1 MVRRP
6 ERGLGRLAALLA
18 PGGHLAIATLAEDT
32 FAEWRAAHARAGLDA
47 GTPAYPA
54 PGAIR
59 PAMGNLA
66 GAVRAE
72 RLVQQHRDGLH
83 FLQDLKASAPPPPRP
98 ATSRWARRRCAACWR
113 HSTNKEP
120 A

>member
-32 FAEWRAAHARAGLDA
+32 FAEWRTAHARAGLDA

-83 FLQDLKASAPPPPRP
+83 FLQDLKGIGATAAAPGHQPL
-98 ATSRWARRRCAACWR
+98 ARRRCAACWR